1 MRAGLHE
8 RGDIGT
14 GKSALLA
21 NWVSKR
27 RLTKHRDEFLFQ
39 HFVECSAESA
49 QLAHVLHRLESA
61 LKDFFQL
68 REMDVPLSEER
79 LRWSLSRFLEA
90 AAKKHDPAR
99 IVIVID
105 GVNRLRA
112 EGAADGALHWLPT
125 DLPSTVR
132 FIVSTVEY
140 DRQSG
145 KPAADQDGVSYHRT
159 YTELKVQPCYAE
171 YAVP

>member
-1 MRAGLHE
+1 M
-8 RGDIGT
+8 
-14 GKSALLA
+14 
-21 NWVSKR
+21 
-27 RLTKHRDEFLFQ
+27 
-39 HFVECSAESA
+39 
-49 QLAHVLHRLESA
+49 
-61 LKDFFQL
+61 KDFFQL
-68 REMDVPLSEER
+68 REMEVPLSEER

-140 DRQSG
+140 DRQPG
-145 KPAADQDGVSYHRT
+145 KLGCDKDTSSHHRT
-159 YTELKVQPCYAE
+159 YTELKVRVAILMQHKFVHSRLYHATICFFSQINHSAE
-171 YAVP
+171 RARYCEWSR